1 MPAPM
6 EQALANA
13 IGGAGGGM
21 GGPPMGQA
29 GPPPGAGAAPP
40 SDPIEM
46 IIQMLQQGQIGPA
59 IELLSQLRGSMSG
72 AARPGGVDGTVAGM

>member
-6 EQALANA
+6 EQALVNA
-13 IGGAGGGM
+13 IGGGGGGAPGGPM
-21 GGPPMGQA
+21 PGPGGPPR
-29 GPPPGAGAAPP
+29 GAAPP